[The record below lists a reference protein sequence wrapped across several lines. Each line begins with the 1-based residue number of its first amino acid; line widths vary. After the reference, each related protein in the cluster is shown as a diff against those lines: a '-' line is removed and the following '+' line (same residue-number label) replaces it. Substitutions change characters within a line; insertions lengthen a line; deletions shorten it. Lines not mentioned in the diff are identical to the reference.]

1 MTWLYQTQPIDD
13 LPNTLEKIFLGKSF
27 DFSVN
32 NLPIS
37 LIELTIKSDYQ
48 RNDIFRLPKNIQ
60 KITFINYESY
70 HEKLDIFTI
79 DNQILYFSSQ
89 IITSSLLTKEQ
100 FDEKK
105 DETKKLSYENYKN
118 NHIFF
123 LN

>member
-1 MTWLYQTQPIDD
+1 MFKTSISIDD

-79 DNQILYFSSQ
+79 DNI
-89 IITSSLLTKEQ
+89 K
-100 FDEKK
+100 
-105 DETKKLSYENYKN
+105 YK
-118 NHIFF
+118 F
-123 LN
+123 LREIVFY